1 MKRFGILLATT
12 ALGAALVAIPQLRH
26 LGAAVGMAAVGM
38 VAVAGMVAAGMAVG
52 VARAGAAAVGVG
64 IAAGTARAGTMDGDG
79 AALVWAWRAW
89 AMATGIPMIT
99 AMATGTPTITAMDTD
114 LD

>member
-1 MKRFGILLATT
+1 M
-12 ALGAALVAIPQLRH
+12 V
-26 LGAAVGMAAVGM
+26 AVGM
-38 VAVAGMVAAGMAVG
+38 VAAGAARAGTAEWAAGMAVG

-64 IAAGTARAGTMDGDG
+64 IAAGTARAGTTDGDG

-99 AMATGTPTITAMDTD
+99 AMATGTPTITAMDMD